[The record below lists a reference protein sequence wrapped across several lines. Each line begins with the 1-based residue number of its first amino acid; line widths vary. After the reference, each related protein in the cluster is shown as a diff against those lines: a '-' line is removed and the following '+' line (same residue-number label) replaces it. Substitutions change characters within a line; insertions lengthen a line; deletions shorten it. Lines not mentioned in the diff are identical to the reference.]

1 MATSNVRNGSPGGSI
16 AVRERER
23 VAVQLRIDGL
33 TYDEIGARLGVS
45 RRMASRIVNRAMN
58 RVLREPVGQLVDLES
73 ARLDALWQAMWP
85 RALAGS
91 AATPRCACASAS
103 AGPGYSAWTSRPSW
117 RCACRARR
125 STPSTAR
132 SSSCWRATDAAR
144 AAREPPPWPG
154 PGSDVVA
161 SSSAAA
167 PGGGVIARAPA
178 GRPSKTGAWGRVRGR
193 LGHRFAPLGW
203 VLVDVP
209 RGQYRRWPRQRAPAG
224 TRW

>member
-91 AATPRCACASAS
+91 ARHAEVCVRICE
-103 AGPGYSAWTSRPSW
+103 R
-117 RCACRARR
+117 RARLLGLDQPAKLEMR
-125 STPSTAR
+125 MSGEEV
-132 SSSCWRATDAAR
+132 DALD
-144 AAREPPPWPG
+144 REIEQLLEG
-154 PGSDVVA
+154 
-161 SSSAAA
+161 
-167 PGGGVIARAPA
+167 
-178 GRPSKTGAWGRVRGR
+178 
-193 LGHRFAPLGW
+193 
-203 VLVDVP
+203 
-209 RGQYRRWPRQRAPAG
+209 YRRG
-224 TRW
+224 EGGS